1 LVIQGQ
7 IKLKENALEASSKIF
22 IEKEKDLKNRIEE
35 LQTKLNEVSQNSQE
49 TDETLQGPEAIAM
62 QYTEV
67 LPLSKR
73 YVQELV

>member
-49 TDETLQGPEAIAM
+49 
-62 QYTEV
+62 V
-67 LPLSKR
+67 R
-73 YVQELV
+73 ELTFYNLDIHFL